1 MKVEPPHAL
10 APLSEGWVEGARE
23 CGLHHE
29 SMDVASMVGHLSGAS
44 NEHVEGLDRTITL
57 ICKGVSAA
65 AEISLDMF
73 TSCRLTYAPCCRCP
87 HRGTI

>member
-1 MKVEPPHAL
+1 M
-10 APLSEGWVEGARE
+10 EGARE

-29 SMDVASMVGHLSGAS
+29 SIDDASAVGHLSGAS

-65 AEISLDMF
+65 AEMALDILTSIGNKVRVVYPVASLSTPRHYIMKGGRV
-73 TSCRLTYAPCCRCP
+73 T
-87 HRGTI
+87 